1 METGQDHRHHR
12 SDCSAGDSDKLLKEI
27 NVRALV
33 LDGDPTGD
41 AAVVEHLRGAA
52 YETITATSIQQAR
65 EVLRMHRLDL
75 VVLDLN
81 LPDGSGLAFC
91 HELRERLGDRM
102 IIIFLSANS
111 TPRARAAGI
120 ELGADD
126 FVAKPY
132 DAEELLTR
140 IKVRQRSRLV
150 MSSQ

>member
-1 METGQDHRHHR
+1 M
-12 SDCSAGDSDKLLKEI
+12 
-27 NVRALV
+27 RALV
-33 LDGDPTGD
+33 LDNDPGEY
-41 AAVVEHLRGAA
+41 AAIVKHLRGAA

-65 EVLRMHRLDL
+65 EVLRTHTLDL
-75 VVLDLN
+75 VVLALS

-111 TPRARAAGI
+111 TARARAAGI

-140 IKVRQRSRLV
+140 IKLRQRSRLAA
-150 MSSQ
+150 SGQ